1 MASVVPVQDLNVVA
15 IGEVLWDIIGEQ
27 RHLGGAPFNF
37 AHNAKAFGA
46 KSALIS
52 RVGGDDLGSMIR
64 NKAQELGLP
73 RDYIQVDPVRPTGT
87 VPVTVGAGGVASY
100 DITPEVAWDYIEFHD
115 GDRYLLDDAD
125 ILCFGTLAQRTPISR
140 TSIQAAL
147 ASAPNNCLRVC
158 DINLRPPHY
167 DEHIL
172 RSTLEL
178 TDVLKL
184 NEGELAALRP
194 VLALPS
200 TEADAIQS
208 LIDTFDIATVV
219 LTRGPMGAEA
229 WSKGEHAA
237 AEGVKVDVKDTVGS
251 GDAFTAA
258 FVLHLATG
266 HSLRDSLRKANL
278 AGAYVATQVGGTPRI
293 DQEVLRRFE
302 REGA

>member
-1 MASVVPVQDLNVVA
+1 MASVVPVEDLNVVA
-15 IGEVLWDIIGEQ
+15 IGEVLWDLIGEE

-37 AHNAKAFGA
+37 AYHAHAFGA
-46 KSALIS
+46 TGSLIS
-52 RVGGDDLGSMIR
+52 RVGRDDLGSLIR
-64 NKAQELGLP
+64 NRAEEIGLP

-87 VPVTVGAGGVASY
+87 VPVTLGAGGTASY
-100 DITPEVAWDYIEFHD
+100 EITPEVAWDYIEFYD
-115 GDRYLLDDAD
+115 GDRYLLDKAD
-125 ILCFGTLAQRTPISR
+125 ILCFGTLAQRSAISR

-147 ASAPNNCLRVC
+147 ASAPANCLRVC

-167 DEHIL
+167 DEQVL

-184 NEGELAALRP
+184 NEGELAAMRP
-194 VLALPS
+194 KLGLPAN
-200 TEADAIQS
+200 EIDAVQDLIQK
-208 LIDTFDIATVV
+208 FDIATVV

-237 AEGVKVDVKDTVGS
+237 SEGVKVEVKDTVGS

-278 AGAYVATQVGGTPRI
+278 AGAYVATQAGGTPAI
-293 DQEVLRRFE
+293 SHDVLRRFE
-302 REGA
+302 REGS